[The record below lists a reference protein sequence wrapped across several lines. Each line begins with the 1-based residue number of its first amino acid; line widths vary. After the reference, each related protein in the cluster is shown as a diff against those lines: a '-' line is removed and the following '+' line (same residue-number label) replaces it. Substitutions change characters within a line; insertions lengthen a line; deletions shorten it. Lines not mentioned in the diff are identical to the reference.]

1 MLILGVVVGYV
12 WRVPELLDPRHE
24 HLCSE
29 FLQYAGT
36 CNRANKLMADELSEI
51 IRTDIILF
59 PKVDEDSAFGFCSVS
74 INGVPSGGIRQSR
87 VEQGASEDIDLIL
100 VGEFGLLLT
109 EQRRED
115 RPKSDFC
122 NPINFA
128 IYWDGRLNASSR
140 WPKPGVAL
148 RQVYLAILVE
158 AGGRADDFG
167 VRTLPILHP
176 HLSRLVGTHP

>member
-1 MLILGVVVGYV
+1 MLILGVVVGYI
-12 WRVPELLDPRHE
+12 WRVPELLDPRHK

-29 FLQYAGT
+29 FLQYARTG
-36 CNRANKLMADELSEI
+36 NRANKLMADELPES
-51 IRTDIILF
+51 IRTNTILF
-59 PKVDEDSAFGFCSVS
+59 PKVDEDSAFGFCPVS
-74 INGVPSGGIRQSR
+74 IHGVPSGGIWQSR

-128 IYWDGRLNASSR
+128 ICRDGRLNASSR

-148 RQVYLAILVE
+148 GQV
-158 AGGRADDFG
+158 
-167 VRTLPILHP
+167 
-176 HLSRLVGTHP
+176 